1 MPTDLIRVE
10 YGRTGKSAHT
20 DEMGM
25 REMQA
30 RAFESREQQY
40 LLIKAPPASGKS
52 RALMFIGLDKLVNQG
67 VDKAIVAVPERSIGA
82 SFKNTALSENGFFA
96 DWEVRPDHNLCTAGS
111 DAGKV
116 DAFAR
121 FIESRPSDLSDRTL
135 VCTHATLRFAYD
147 RVGPE
152 AFNGTVV
159 AIDEFHHVSADEENR
174 LGALIDGLMHH
185 STAHVVAMTGSYF
198 RGDTVPILQ
207 PDDEE
212 LFDKVTYTYYEQLNG
227 YEHLKSLGIGY
238 HFYQG
243 CYLDAVTEVLDTDRK
258 TLIHIPN
265 VNSAEST
272 TDKYGE
278 VDAIIDAMG
287 DVDHQDPDTG
297 LLHVRRHSDRRML
310 KVANLVE
317 DELTHRTRVMDFL
330 RTVSDR
336 DDVDVIIA
344 LGMAKEG
351 FDWPWCEHVL
361 TIGYRRSM
369 TEVVQII
376 GRATRDA
383 PGKTHA
389 QFTNLIAQPD
399 AEDDDVKNA
408 VNNMLKAITVS
419 LLMEQVMAPTFRFRP
434 RERGDA
440 ALAEPGTIQVGEEG
454 GPPPSKRVLDTLNA
468 SSDDIIAELHQREDV
483 ATAAVDP
490 GVADEY
496 ASQVALPAII
506 RQRHPDLSEDEVEHV
521 RTGIQ
526 TQLVINTSGGLIDE
540 ADLPEDAK
548 IAKPDEPCEDEPCED
563 EPGEDEPG
571 EDEPGEDEPGSVTT
585 TPTGAGY
592 DDETVSD
599 PPPSRGESTGNRQ
612 FVKMGDRFINI
623 EDLNINMIDAVNP
636 FRGAFEVLSKS
647 VTATMLKT
655 IQDVV
660 QARRIQMSEE
670 EAVILWPKIKAFKQ
684 QHGREPSPHS
694 HDPMEV
700 RFAEALSYLRN
711 RKREQ
716 ATAGSA

>member
-10 YGRTGKSAHT
+10 YGRTGKSAKT
-20 DEMGM
+20 NEMGM

-30 RAFESREQQY
+30 RAFESRDRQY

-67 VDKAIVAVPERSIGA
+67 VEKAIVAVPERSIGS
-82 SFKNTALSENGFFA
+82 SFKDTALSDRGFFA
-96 DWEVRPDHNLCTAGS
+96 DWKVRPEHNLCTAGS
-111 DAGKV
+111 DSGKV
-116 DAFAR
+116 DAFSR
-121 FIESRPSDLSDRTL
+121 FMASRPKALEDRAL

-147 RVGPE
+147 RLGPE
-152 AFNGTVV
+152 AFNSVVV
-159 AIDEFHHVSADEENR
+159 AIDEFHHVSADEDNR
-174 LGALIDGLMHH
+174 LGALIDGLMHR

-227 YEHLKSLGIGY
+227 YQYLQSLGIGY

-243 CYLDAVTEVLDTDRK
+243 RYLDAVKEVLDTDRK
-258 TLIHIPN
+258 TLIHIPS

-272 TDKYGE
+272 ADKYGE
-278 VDAIIDAMG
+278 VDAIVDAIG
-287 DVDHQDPDTG
+287 DVDHQDPETG
-297 LLHVRRHSDRRML
+297 LLHVRRRTDDRIV

-317 DELTHRTRVMDFL
+317 DELSHRTRVMDFL
-330 RTVSDR
+330 RTVSER
-336 DDVDVIIA
+336 EDVDVIIA

-399 AEDDDVKNA
+399 AEDDDVKHA

-434 RERGDA
+434 REPGNRF
-440 ALAEPGTIQVGEEG
+440 LAEPGTIQIGDPG
-454 GPPPSKRVLDTLNA
+454 GPPPSKKVLEALN
-468 SSDDIIAELHQREDV
+468 SSGDDIIAELHQKPEV
-483 ATAAVDP
+483 ATAAIDP
-490 GVADEY
+490 SMDNAY
-496 ASQVALPAII
+496 ASQVELPKII
-506 RQRHPDLSEDEVEHV
+506 RQRHPDLSEDEVEQV
-521 RTGIQ
+521 RAGIQ
-526 TQLVINTSGGLIDE
+526 TQLSINSLGGLVSE
-540 ADLPEDAK
+540 EDLPPGAEIVSGDD
-548 IAKPDEPCEDEPCED
+548 IPIPNPGESKPLSGDGYDEPPDADRPK
-563 EPGEDEPG
+563 P
-571 EDEPGEDEPGSVTT
+571 
-585 TPTGAGY
+585 PTGDPGAG
-592 DDETVSD
+592 T
-599 PPPSRGESTGNRQ
+599 RQ
-612 FVKMGDRFINI
+612 FVQMGNKFVNI
-623 EDLNINMIDAVNP
+623 EDLDLDMIDQINP

-647 VTATMLKT
+647 VTASMLKT

-660 QARRIQMSEE
+660 RGRRIQMSEE
-670 EAVILWPKIKAFKQ
+670 EAVVLWPKIKAFKRA
-684 QHGREPSPHS
+684 HDREPSMHAS
-694 HDPMEV
+694 DPLEV
-700 RFAEALSYLRN
+700 RYAEALAYIRN
-711 RKREQ
+711 KKRERAQ
-716 ATAGSA
+716 A